1 MPAGK
6 SSQSNAMMYAVI
18 TFVALFLIAATC
30 AVLFYIKSTDFKT
43 QNDDIKSQ
51 MGELASESEQ
61 RGLTKTIG
69 KREGNKSYL
78 GIMTEYLNDLTSAV
92 TGEMPED
99 TPISTKVNTAKLK
112 INEMMEALGQDAT
125 AVYGP
130 EGVDLIQTISTLKSE
145 LDTAR
150 DKQQS
155 IQKMLTE
162 LQEEFDIALDNFRI
176 EEKRLIEEKNHYQ
189 KEADRIQADYDSLE
203 AEHEKSADDQIKSY
217 MTKLKKAENTL
228 KDKNQQIQGLEAD
241 LKDTKRSLK
250 DAIGKLE
257 MIKPRPDIEVA
268 AFRPDAGVVSID
280 MQTNTVFLDIGSNDH
295 VYVGLTFSIY
305 DKNTPVPEDGIGK
318 AQVEVFGVTETVSA
332 AKIITSSRKNP
343 IVEDDIA
350 VNLVWDSAT
359 SNSFV
364 VAGMFDFDGD
374 GRIDHD
380 GREKI
385 IDLIKRWGGEVTENV
400 TIDTDFVVLGYKP
413 KAMRKP
419 TIDDIEENP
428 MIEQKYKAYLK
439 KYGYYQEIL
448 ARTGTFSIP
457 VFNQDRFLYLI
468 GFETLASKSSPF

>member
-1 MPAGK
+1 MPPGK

-30 AVLFYIKSTDFKT
+30 AVLFYIKSADFKT
-43 QNDDIKSQ
+43 QNDDIKLD
-51 MGELASESEQ
+51 MDELASENE
-61 RGLTKTIG
+61 RRNLTRTIG
-69 KREGNKSYL
+69 KRGGKKSYL
-78 GIMTEYLNDLTSAV
+78 GIMTEYLHDLTSAV

-112 INEMMEALGQDAT
+112 INEMMETLGQDAT
-125 AVYGP
+125 AAYGP
-130 EGVDLIQTISTLKSE
+130 EGVDLIQTITMLKSE
-145 LDTAR
+145 ADTAR
-150 DKQQS
+150 EKQQS

-162 LQEEFDIALDNFRI
+162 LQEEFDIALDNFRL
-176 EEKRLIEEKNHYQ
+176 EEERLIAEKNHYQ
-189 KEADRIQADYDSLE
+189 EETDKIQANYDSLE
-203 AEHEKSADDQIKSY
+203 EEHKKSADDQIKSY

-228 KDKNQQIQGLEAD
+228 KDKNQRIQELKAD
-241 LKDTKRSLK
+241 LGDTKQSLK
-250 DAIGKLE
+250 DSIAKLE

-268 AFRPDAGVVSID
+268 AFRPDAGVVSMD

-295 VYVGLTFSIY
+295 VYIGLTFSIY
-305 DKNTPVPEDGIGK
+305 DKNTPVPEDGVGK

-385 IDLIKRWGGEVTENV
+385 IDLIERWGGEVTENV

-428 MIEQKYKAYLK
+428 MIEQKYNAYLK
-439 KYGYYQEIL
+439 KHDYYQNIL
-448 ARTGTFSIP
+448 SRASTFSIP
-457 VFNQDRFLYLI
+457 IFNQDRFLYLI